1 MNVVLVEPEIPQ
13 NTGSIARLCAG
24 TGTPLHLCGRLGF
37 SLEDRYLKRAG
48 LDYWPSVDLRRH
60 ASLDDLCAANPTAR
74 FFFLSTRAKQPYTDV
89 HFAPGDFIVFGKETK
104 GLPVAL
110 VDRESERVFRIPI
123 NDKIRSLNLANAVSI
138 VLFEALRQNAFP
150 GLQSAHPEG
159 ECKCHP
165 AKPRRDF

>member
-60 ASLDDLCAANPTAR
+60 ESLDALRATESAAR
-74 FFFLSTRAKQPYTDV
+74 FFFLSTRAHRPYTDV
-89 HFAPGDFIVFGKETK
+89 RFEPGDFIVFGKETK
-104 GLPVAL
+104 GLPPDLVAREA
-110 VDRESERVFRIPI
+110 DRSFRIPI

-138 VLFEALRQNAFP
+138 VLFEALRQTGFAS
-150 GLQSAHPEG
+150 LMSAHPDG
-159 ECKCHP
+159 ACKCH
-165 AKPRRDF
+165 ASKSTTVF